1 MTSKKDFGGR
11 WTQTKLDVFIQYV
24 RAYLTILNKNKNK
37 YGWET
42 IYFDGFAGYGSKEKQ
57 SREEEDLFTLF
68 ETTDEHSL
76 YKGSASRI
84 LEMQAPYLFDW
95 YYFIDTNSE
104 HLAALEAIR
113 RQIKHIP
120 QERIVIRQA
129 DANQQIKELA
139 KLLKSKSKYAA
150 LAFLDPF
157 GMQVEWE
164 SITSFKGERRN
175 PKIDLWILLPSG
187 VAINRLLDHRQRF
200 RSKYK
205 DTLEKFFGLPIDEIT
220 REFYKVQEQPTLFG
234 EIEENARKIPDP
246 IPHIAHLYRKQL
258 QTVFQYVTEPLVLKN
273 TRNNPIFHFIFASNN
288 KTALKIA
295 HQIIKNYG

>member
-1 MTSKKDFGGR
+1 MTKKDFGGQ

-24 RAYLTILNKNKNK
+24 RAYLTILNTHKGK
-37 YGWET
+37 YGWKT
-42 IYFDGFAGYGSKEKQ
+42 IYFDGFAGYGSKEKT
-57 SREEEDLFTLF
+57 SPEEEGLFTLF

-95 YYFIDTNSE
+95 YYFIDTNPE
-104 HLAALEAIR
+104 HLAALEVIR

-139 KLLKSKSKYAA
+139 KLLKKDSKYAA

-164 SITSFKGERRN
+164 SIAAFKNERRKL
-175 PKIDLWILLPSG
+175 KIDLWILIPSG
-187 VAINRLLDHRQRF
+187 VAINRLLDHKQKF

-205 DTLEKFFGLPIDEIT
+205 DTLERFFGLSIDEIT
-220 REFYKVQEQPTLFG
+220 REFYKVHEQPTLFG
-234 EIEENARKIPDP
+234 ETQENARKISNAVE
-246 IPHIAHLYRKQL
+246 HIARLYRRQL
-258 QTVFQYVTEPLVLKN
+258 QTVFDHVTKPYVLKN
-273 TRNNPIFHFIFASNN
+273 SRNNPIFHLIFASNN

-295 HQIIKNYG
+295 GQIIQSHG